1 MHNKKIIG
9 KIGED
14 MACEYLYQEGY
25 EILER
30 NFRCRLGEIDI
41 IATKNNKK
49 AEKKLIFVEVKTR
62 TNLNYGR
69 PSEAINNIKK
79 QHILKVAKYYI
90 LKNKIKNP
98 IVRFD
103 AIEVLLGKQK
113 TCSINHI
120 KQAF

>member
-49 AEKKLIFVEVKTR
+49 ADKSLIFVEVKTR
-62 TNLNYGR
+62 TSLNYGR

-103 AIEVLLGKQK
+103 AIEVLLEKQK